1 MRVTAAGS
9 LAVTILVT
17 VALLWPRLAGPLG
30 FTVGRAVAADRRPA
44 YAPALAPAAAPV
56 ATPADTVSVSVPVNP
71 LDSANAAEFAVE
83 LVATNTAAGANL
95 WVRDRSAQLPGV
107 TVTPVLLGTGR
118 VRWYRVLVGAWR
130 ERQGADSM
138 LASLRAEGVLLAGS
152 GLVVRVPLALLLET
166 DVPRGAAPARAAAL
180 VARGVPAY
188 ALLQDDGTVRLFAGA
203 FESAAAAVPLGA
215 DLRAAGLAPQLAYRT
230 GRTF

>member
-1 MRVTAAGS
+1 
-9 LAVTILVT
+9 
-17 VALLWPRLAGPLG
+17 VAS
-30 FTVGRAVAADRRPA
+30 T
-44 YAPALAPAAAPV
+44 AAPV
-56 ATPADTVSVSVPVNP
+56 AIPADTVSVSVPVNP

-83 LVATNTAAGANL
+83 LVATNTAAGANF
-95 WVRDRSAQLPGV
+95 WVRDRGVQLPGV

-118 VRWYRVLVGAWR
+118 VRWHKVLAGAWR
-130 ERQGADSM
+130 DRVGADSL
-138 LASLRAEGVLLAGS
+138 LASLRDGGVLRAGA
-152 GLVVRVPLALLLET
+152 GLVVRAPLALLLET
-166 DVPRGAAPARAAAL
+166 GVPRGVAPARTAAL
-180 VARGVPAY
+180 VVRGVPAY